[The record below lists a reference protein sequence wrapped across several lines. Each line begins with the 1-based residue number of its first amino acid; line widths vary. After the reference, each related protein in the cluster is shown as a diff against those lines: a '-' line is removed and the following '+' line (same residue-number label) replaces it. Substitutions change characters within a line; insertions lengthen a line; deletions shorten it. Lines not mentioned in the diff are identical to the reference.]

1 MNDHRTVSIADQVF
15 EILEKDILTGEY
27 PRGEVLTEVK
37 LCEKL
42 GVSRTPVREALLRL
56 EQEHLVHGTSRG
68 MRVLG
73 LDPNDIDDIYE
84 IRMRLE
90 GLAAR
95 RAAERA
101 SDEEIAQLKS
111 ILDMQ
116 EFFTQKGDS
125 DNIIDADSRFHEML
139 YRISGSIVLYETLS
153 PLHRKIVKYRRVSVR
168 RTGRAQHSFAE
179 HKAIYEAIL
188 AHDAALAEERLLQHT
203 TNARNSILALEEK

>member
-15 EILEKDILTGEY
+15 EILERDILTGEY
-27 PRGEVLTEVK
+27 ARGEVLTEAK

-56 EQEHLVHGTSRG
+56 EHEHLVHGTSRG

-73 LDPNDIDDIYE
+73 LELNDIDDIYE
-84 IRMRLE
+84 VRMRLE

-95 RAAERA
+95 RAAQKA
-101 SDEEIAQLKS
+101 SDEQIAQLKS

-125 DNIIDADSRFHEML
+125 DNIIDADNRFHDML
-139 YRISGSIVLYETLS
+139 YRICGSIVLYETLA

-168 RTGRAQHSFAE
+168 RTGRAQHSLAE

-188 AHDAALAEERLLQHT
+188 AHDATLAEERLLLHT
-203 TNARNSILALEEK
+203 TNARNNILALEEK

>member
-1 MNDHRTVSIADQVF
+1 MNKHRTVSIADQVF
-15 EILEKDILTGEY
+15 EILERDILTGEY
-27 PRGEVLTEVK
+27 PRGEVLTEAR

-56 EQEHLVHGTSRG
+56 EQEHLVLSSSRG

-73 LDPNDIDDIYE
+73 LEPGDIEDIYE
-84 IRMRLE
+84 IRMRVE

-101 SDEEIAQLKS
+101 GEEEIAQLKGV
-111 ILDMQ
+111 LDMQ

-125 DNIIDADSRFHEML
+125 DNIIDADNRFHDML

-168 RTGRAQHSFAE
+168 KTERAQHSFAE
-179 HKAIYEAIL
+179 HKAVYEAIV
-188 AHDAALAEERLLQHT
+188 AHDAALAEERLLLHT
-203 TNARNSILALEEK
+203 TNARNSILALEEE